1 MNDLVEGINGAVFAN
16 SQTVADRFE
25 RTHKNVLGSIDTILR
40 NLNGETLAVRSFFI
54 EKSFINSRNREY
66 RRFDMTR
73 DGFSLLA
80 MGFIGKEA
88 LKFKLQFIEAF
99 NNMESE
105 LKRQA
110 HLRSVGI
117 ETRKTMTD
125 KIKDTG
131 ENERMHGHGYS
142 TYTKL
147 AYKLIGI
154 KYKKPASNERLRD
167 GLCIEDLDRLETVE
181 DMIKSLL
188 KAGKE
193 YGDIKELIGLVFAS
207 RTKDTQAKKLT

>member
-1 MNDLVEGINGAVFAN
+1 MNDLVISLHGKVFAN
-16 SQTVADRFE
+16 SQVVSDRFDK
-25 RTHKNVLGSIDTILR
+25 THKNVLGTIDNLLR
-40 NLNGETLAVRSFFI
+40 NLTAENSAVKNFFI
-54 EKSFINSRNREY
+54 EQTFTNKRNREY
-66 RRFDMTR
+66 RRFDITR

-80 MGFIGKEA
+80 MGFTGSEA

-99 NNMESE
+99 NNMETE

-110 HLRSVGI
+110 HTRSVGI
-117 ETRKTMTD
+117 ETRKNMTD

-154 KYKKPASNERLRD
+154 KYKKPPKNERFRD
-167 GLCIEDLDRLETVE
+167 SLSVEDLDRLETVE

-193 YGDIKELIGLVFAS
+193 YGEIKDLIGVVFAPRIEDKS
-207 RTKDTQAKKLT
+207 

>member
-1 MNDLVEGINGAVFAN
+1 MNDLVERVNGAVFAN
-16 SQTVADRFE
+16 SQIVANRFE

-40 NLNGETLAVRSFFI
+40 NLTSETIAVKSFFI
-54 EKSFINSRNREY
+54 EKTFINSRNREY

-105 LKRQA
+105 LKRQSHA
-110 HLRSVGI
+110 RSVGI

-131 ENERMHGHGYS
+131 ENDRMHGHGYS

-147 AYKLIGI
+147 AYRIVGI
-154 KYKKPASNERLRD
+154 KYAKPIDKKPFRDTLSTYDLERV
-167 GLCIEDLDRLETVE
+167 ETVE
-181 DMIKSLL
+181 DMMKGLL
-188 KAGKE
+188 KAGKK
-193 YGDIKELIGLVFAS
+193 YGDIKDLISLIFTPRLEGG
-207 RTKDTQAKKLT
+207 K